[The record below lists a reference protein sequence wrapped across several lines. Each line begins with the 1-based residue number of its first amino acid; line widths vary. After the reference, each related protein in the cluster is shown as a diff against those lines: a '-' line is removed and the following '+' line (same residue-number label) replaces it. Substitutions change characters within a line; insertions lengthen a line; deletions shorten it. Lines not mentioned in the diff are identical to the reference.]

1 MDGRRQSGGRLAY
14 SGGGP
19 HHLLDPQANANG
31 AGWGEF
37 GPGNDEWPATAERA
51 AVDFATEPAERIF
64 RMIQQAPDVPALD
77 TGGTPPPPQ
86 EPQDGDHRPERDW
99 PLIGILAFTV
109 GFGAMTAVRAGL
121 QLIRELA

>member
-1 MDGRRQSGGRLAY
+1 MHESGGHFAD

-19 HHLLDPQANANG
+19 HHLLEPEANPGQHG
-31 AGWGEF
+31 ARAVTE
-37 GPGNDEWPATAERA
+37 PAQLI
-51 AVDFATEPAERIF
+51 DFATEPAERIF

-77 TGGTPPPPQ
+77 TGGGTPPPQ

-99 PLIGILAFTV
+99 PLIGVLAFTV
-109 GFGAMTAVRAGL
+109 GFGAMTAIRAGV